1 MDLKVILL
9 NKTVLT
15 DGRKGPILTPIS
27 MDIESIINEI
37 DETVPTPRFRV
48 GNKILTKEF
57 LTELASTHSVAKEAF
72 EEKVKV
78 EEPIITPIV
87 AEDTVIKTNT
97 TNIVQGNKVNKW
109 DKKNQQNQ
117 QNQNTTT
124 VVAEAVV
131 EEPKVEESATT
142 EETTTI

>member
-27 MDIESIINEI
+27 MDIESIISEL

-78 EEPIITPIV
+78 EEPITHIV

-109 DKKNQQNQ
+109 DKKNQQNK
-117 QNQNTTT
+117 NTTT
-124 VVAEAVV
+124 VVADAVV
-131 EEPKVEESATT
+131 EEPKVEEVATT